1 MDVSSC
7 KNLIRQNIPPILQDT
22 HQKKYSRQGSLSD
35 MSLNNS
41 SHILG
46 LNGLKHSVIHLDMT
60 ILIYLKK

>member
-1 MDVSSC
+1 
-7 KNLIRQNIPPILQDT
+7 
-22 HQKKYSRQGSLSD
+22 